1 MFDLR
6 YHVASLAAVFL
17 ALVIGILVG
26 VGIANSGVREDAL
39 KANVARLND
48 DLNEARQSL
57 ALLERQQK
65 PTQDFIANSYE
76 ALMSHRLA
84 GKRIA
89 IVFVGSVD
97 DDIRA
102 SVDKTVGDA
111 NGHVSALRALK
122 LPIDAR
128 ALRAA
133 LADRTL
139 RAQYAGNDGLSE
151 LGKDLAREL
160 VTGGTTPLW
169 DALGRSLV
177 EEQDGRLRAPV
188 DGVVV
193 ARTTKPQKP
202 PTSRFLAG
210 FYDGFGGSG
219 IPAVGVENADTPGT
233 AVPVWRDFDLSTI
246 DDLDHPE
253 GRLALA
259 LLLAGGEKGQYGLR
273 PNTKSLLPPIEPLPA
288 GG

>member
-26 VGIANSGVREDAL
+26 VGIADQGVREAAL
-39 KANVARLND
+39 KDDVSRLNARLAQAQD
-48 DLNEARQSL
+48 EL

-76 ALMSHRLA
+76 ALMTNRLS
-84 GKRIA
+84 GKHIA
-89 IVFVGSVD
+89 AVFLGSVN

-111 NGHVSALRALK
+111 SGRVSALRALK

-139 RAQYAGNDGLSE
+139 RAQYAGNDGLSD
-151 LGKDLAREL
+151 LGRDLAQEL
-160 VTGGTTPLW
+160 VTGGSTPLW
-169 DALGRSLV
+169 DALGGKLV

-193 ARTTKPQKP
+193 ARTTPPQKP

-210 FYDGFGGSG
+210 FYDGLGSSG
-219 IPAVGVENADTPGT
+219 VPAVGVENLSTPGT
-233 AVPVWRDFDLSTI
+233 AVPVWSKFDLSTV
-246 DDLDHPE
+246 DDLDQPE
-253 GRLALA
+253 GRLAVA
-259 LLLAGGEKGQYGLR
+259 LLLAGGEPGSYGVR
-273 PNTKSLLPPIEPLPA
+273 PRTKSLLPPIEPLPA

>member
-17 ALVIGILVG
+17 ALVIGILIG
-26 VGIANSGVREDAL
+26 VGIADQGVREAAL
-39 KANVARLND
+39 KDDVSKLNGQLAQARD
-48 DLNEARQSL
+48 EL
-57 ALLERQQK
+57 ALVERQQK

-76 ALMSHRLA
+76 ALMANRLS
-84 GKRIA
+84 GKRVA
-89 IVFVGSVD
+89 VVFFGSVD
-97 DDIRA
+97 DDIRG

-111 NGHVSALRALK
+111 SGHVSALRALK

-128 ALRAA
+128 GLRAA

-139 RAQYAGNDGLSE
+139 RAQYAGNDGLTD
-151 LGKDLAREL
+151 LGRDLAQEL
-160 VTGGTTPLW
+160 VTGGSTPLW
-169 DALGRSLV
+169 DALGGNLV
-177 EEQDGRLRAPV
+177 EEQDGRLRSAV

-193 ARTTKPQKP
+193 ARTTPPQKP

-210 FYDGFGGSG
+210 FYDGLGRSG
-219 IPAVGVENADTPGT
+219 VPAVGVENLATPGT
-233 AVPVWRDFDLSTI
+233 AVPVWSKFDLSTV
-246 DDLDHPE
+246 DDLDQPE

-259 LLLAGGEKGQYGLR
+259 LLLAGGETGRYGVR
-273 PNTKSLLPPIEPLPA
+273 PKTKALLPPIEPLPA

>member
-39 KANVARLND
+39 KKNVA
-48 DLNEARQSL
+48 DLNHDLATTRDEL
-57 ALLERQQK
+57 ALLKRQQQ
-65 PTQDFIANSYE
+65 PTQDFITNSYE
-76 ALMSHRLA
+76 ALMSQRLS
-84 GKRIA
+84 GKRVA
-89 IVFVGSVD
+89 VVFVGSVD
-97 DDIRA
+97 DDIRG
-102 SVDKTVGDA
+102 SIDKTVGDA
-111 NGHVSALRALK
+111 NGRVAALRALK

-139 RAQYAGNDGLSE
+139 LARYAGSDGLRE
-151 LGKDLAREL
+151 LGHDLAQEL
-160 VTGGTTPLW
+160 VTGGSTPLW
-169 DALGRSLV
+169 DAIGRKLV
-177 EEQDGRLRAPV
+177 EEQDGRLRLPV

-210 FYDGFGGSG
+210 FYDGLGAGGV
-219 IPAVGVENADTPGT
+219 PAVGVENADTPGT
-233 AVPVWRDFDLSTI
+233 AVPVWRDFDLSTV
-246 DDLDHPE
+246 DDLDLPT

-273 PNTKSLLPPIEPLPA
+273 PNTDALLPPIEPLPTS
-288 GG
+288 G